1 MRAPAVDLF
10 GEKALP
16 SVTEHHLEA
25 HGALGGRLDTTR
37 LMPTPALAEISALPC
52 ENSAVPWLWLVC
64 TIRRHS
70 TVTTGRSAPAP
81 AHKFLQFFS
90 SLFPRPRV
98 VHHPLRSNTCPIL
111 VSGRAQCAI
120 QLSQCCTGPRLSVP
134 RTLSCLSPHPLRTT
148 PMAEPVWSILT
159 GSPDRPP
166 TYSRYAFSYPRLVR
180 RLMSC

>member
-111 VSGRAQCAI
+111 VSGRTQHALFNFHSVALDPGSLCLAPFPAS
-120 QLSQCCTGPRLSVP
+120 LPTHSVP
-134 RTLSCLSPHPLRTT
+134 HPWLNLCGPFLPVLPTVLLPT
-148 PMAEPVWSILT
+148 PGMHFPIHV
-159 GSPDRPP
+159 
-166 TYSRYAFSYPRLVR
+166 
-180 RLMSC
+180 